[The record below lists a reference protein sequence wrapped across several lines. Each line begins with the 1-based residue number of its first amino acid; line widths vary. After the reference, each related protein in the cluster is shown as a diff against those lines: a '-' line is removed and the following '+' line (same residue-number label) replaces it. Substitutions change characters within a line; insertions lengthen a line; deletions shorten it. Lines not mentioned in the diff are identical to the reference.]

1 MEVKIG
7 IRNVSREVTL
17 NVHQTIAQ
25 VLGDYSTARAGDGL
39 LTLTDAS
46 GRQMVIPADGIGYI
60 EFGQE
65 HARPVGFGT

>member
-7 IRNVSREVTL
+7 IRDVSREVTL
-17 NVHQTIAQ
+17 NVHQTIAE
-25 VLGDYSTARAGDGL
+25 VLSDYSAARATDGL
-39 LTLTDAS
+39 MTLTDAS
-46 GRQMVIPADGIGYI
+46 GRQMVIPANGIGYI